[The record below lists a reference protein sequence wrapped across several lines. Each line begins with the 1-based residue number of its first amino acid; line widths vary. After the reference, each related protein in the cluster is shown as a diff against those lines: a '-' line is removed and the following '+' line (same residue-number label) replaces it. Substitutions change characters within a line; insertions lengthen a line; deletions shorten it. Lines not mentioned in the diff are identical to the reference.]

1 MTNIV
6 NIYEI
11 IGISPSD
18 TTDASDLLGHWR
30 KAAQKWHPE
39 KLSALEA
46 RFPLKSTTELKAM
59 AEGKI
64 RALTSIKDLV
74 KELSGNPAKKFAYDQ
89 LLAEQNPPP
98 SSASRS
104 GPADRERPDSEG
116 APHFKTES
124 SDPFNKSSTGHET
137 IIPSDLRGSGIH
149 NYQGDVR
156 IRGDI
161 RGSVVLNVQGN
172 LVVEGDL
179 QGSCVVNARNI
190 TVKGDLS
197 GSPVINASGKVTI
210 KGDRSGSA
218 VVNASAG
225 VVVHGDDRSQG
236 GGHGGSNVHI
246 NTGGA
251 AFVGGRA
258 YGVSAGPGGVHVGGR
273 SFDSAGSFSTDGSL
287 SIMNGV
293 TSTSGATRTTIGN
306 GKDVLQI
313 LGADINRNGTVYGG
327 RVILN
332 GRDVPQNIPGGVDLS
347 KLDSPIAAQFKSENR
362 GGPRPGNW

>member
-1 MTNIV
+1 MTRII

-18 TTDASDLLGHWR
+18 VTDASDLLGHWR
-30 KAAQKWHPE
+30 KATQKWHPD

-46 RFPLKSTTELKAM
+46 RFPLKSPAELAAM
-59 AEGKI
+59 ADQKT

-74 KELSGNPAKKFAYDQ
+74 RELSADPAEKAAYDQ
-89 LLAEQNPPP
+89 LLVEQNPPP

-104 GPADRERPDSEG
+104 GPADRERPDTEG
-116 APHFKTES
+116 APHFKTGS
-124 SDPFNKSSTGHET
+124 SGPFNKSSTGRET
-137 IIPSDLRGSGIH
+137 VIPSDLRGSGVH

-156 IRGDI
+156 IRGDL
-161 RGSVVLNVQGN
+161 RGSVVINVTGN

-179 QGSCVVNARNI
+179 RGSCVVNARNI

-218 VVNASAG
+218 EVNASGG
-225 VVVHGDDRSQG
+225 VVVHGDDLSQG
-236 GGHGGSNVHI
+236 RGHGGSNVHI

-251 AFVGGRA
+251 AFVGGRVN
-258 YGVSAGPGGVHVGGR
+258 GVSVGAGGVHVRG
-273 SFDSAGSFSTDGSL
+273 SFNDAGSVSTDGSL

-293 TSTSGATRTTIGN
+293 TSTSGATRTTIDN

-313 LGADINRNGTVYGG
+313 LDADINRNGTVYGG

-332 GRDVPQNIPGGVDLS
+332 GRNVPQNVPGGVDLS
-347 KLDSPIAAQFKSENR
+347 KLDTPIAGQFKATHRS
-362 GGPRPGNW
+362 GPEPWR